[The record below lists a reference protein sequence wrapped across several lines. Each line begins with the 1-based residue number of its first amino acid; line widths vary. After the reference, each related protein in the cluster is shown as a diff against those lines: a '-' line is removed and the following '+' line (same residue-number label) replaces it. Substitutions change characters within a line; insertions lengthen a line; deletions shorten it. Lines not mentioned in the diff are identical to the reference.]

1 MLRAWFTGVISGL
14 PAFAVAAASVGL
26 AIVWLKVSELAAVVV
41 VLVGAAGGGFAYW
54 RGTSALSAQRPR
66 PMAAVRWLNGSILV
80 PAAVG
85 TAAATA
91 LILLAVKYAPKTS
104 WSTETKGLVATGT
117 AAVATYLTTAF
128 VTGVDQA
135 DAGIGA
141 TVKRAFQKAFKG
153 RFAAGSEARD
163 AVFSEVR
170 FSGWGRDVRTKRAAA
185 IDRELSGTAVGSA
198 ETAVT
203 DQGSPRDI
211 ASYANFAD
219 LLVHAKREIEGLPA
233 ADAAVKEEAMI
244 VIGQLDGAP
253 AAVSHQVLTGKG
265 GAKLADVLARLL
277 GLASG

>member
-26 AIVWLKVSELAAVVV
+26 AVVWLKWSELAAVLA
-41 VLVGAAGGGFAYW
+41 VLAGVACGGFAYW

-66 PMAAVRWLNGSILV
+66 PVAANSWLSATILV
-80 PAAVG
+80 PGAVG

-104 WSTETKGLVATGT
+104 WSAETKGLIAAGT

-128 VTGVDQA
+128 VTGVNQA

-153 RFAAGSEARD
+153 HFTAGSEARD

-170 FSGWGRDVRTKRAAA
+170 FSGWSRDTRRARASA
-185 IDRELSGTAVGSA
+185 IERELARGTVVSA
-198 ETAVT
+198 EPAPKVV
-203 DQGSPRDI
+203 I
-211 ASYANFAD
+211 ANYANFAE
-219 LLVHAKREIEGLPA
+219 LLAHAQREIQA
-233 ADAAVKEEAMI
+233 VDSVDAGVKEEAKF

-253 AAVSHQVLTGKG
+253 AAISNQELTGKG
-265 GAKLADVLARLL
+265 GAMLADVLARLL
-277 GLASG
+277 GLARR